1 MKADLVLNMA
11 WRRIIIAL
19 AIILPLIGLLAYG
32 FRRDPRYI
40 PSPIIGYPAPRFT
53 LTLFNGGQLDLASLR
68 GKIVFVNFWASWCS
82 PCRAEASELEAAW
95 QTLKGSDVVFLGIN
109 LQDQEENA
117 LAFLR
122 EFNITYLNGRDATGK
137 IAIAY
142 GVWGIP
148 ETFFIDPEGRITYK
162 HVGGLDPLLVIAKL
176 DEARR
181 RIVSAKEGTGTH
193 LSIK

>member
-1 MKADLVLNMA
+1 MA
-11 WRRIIIAL
+11 WRRIIMTL

-32 FRRDPRYI
+32 FYRDPRYI
-40 PSPIIGYPAPRFT
+40 PSPIIGQPAPQFT
-53 LTLFNGGQLDLASLR
+53 LPLFSGGQLDLASLR

-82 PCRAEASELEAAW
+82 PCRAEAGELEAAW
-95 QTLKGSDVVFLGIN
+95 QTLKGSDVVFLGVNI
-109 LQDQEENA
+109 QDQEENA

-137 IAIAY
+137 VAIDY

-148 ETFFIDPEGRITYK
+148 ESFFIDPEGRITYK
-162 HVGGLDPLLVIAKL
+162 HVGGLNPGLVAAKI

-181 RIVSAKEGTGTH
+181 RIVSAKEGTGAH